1 MYPGKQVQLLTS
13 ELAICTVVLAFG
25 TGESN
30 AHDAH
35 VVLSVVDAKNP
46 TAQAV
51 QSKSPMSCLKY
62 PGRQLVQALNGDG
75 SFSSNPALHTQA
87 STTVAPSVGFV
98 LVLWHAMHAN
108 WPVLV

>member
-1 MYPGKQVQLLTS
+1 MYPDGQVQLLTS
-13 ELAICTVVLAFG
+13 ELAIDTVALAFG
-25 TGESN
+25 TGVSN

-62 PGRQLVQALNGDG
+62 PGRQPVQALNGDA

-87 STTVAPSVGFV
+87 LAVVAPSVGFL
-98 LVLWHAMHAN
+98 LVLWHALQAD
-108 WPVLV
+108 WPVLG